1 LEYHIK
7 KYPPD
12 RPGIS
17 GKKLTVKGEPTRM
30 RKYLKKALGVVFII
44 LGFLALITPCSP
56 GSWLI
61 LVGLE
66 FLGLG
71 FLLEDKL
78 PAFLKVR
85 YKSRLKNPF
94 KKIKSKN
101 PDEKN

>member
-1 LEYHIK
+1 
-7 KYPPD
+7 
-12 RPGIS
+12 
-17 GKKLTVKGEPTRM
+17 M
-30 RKYLKKALGVVFII
+30 RKYLKKALGIVLII

-85 YKSRLKNPF
+85 YKGRFRNLF
-94 KKIKSKN
+94 KKPGEDARMSITGQNIKSTMLRCIPIKVYLGT
-101 PDEKN
+101 PYGGKLAK

>member
-1 LEYHIK
+1 
-7 KYPPD
+7 
-12 RPGIS
+12 
-17 GKKLTVKGEPTRM
+17 M
-30 RKYLKKALGVVFII
+30 RKYFKKALGIVLII

-78 PAFLKVR
+78 PAYFKVGHKGR
-85 YKSRLKNPF
+85 FKNLF
-94 KKIKSKN
+94 KKIRNKRSN
-101 PDEKN
+101 ENNQRE

>member
-1 LEYHIK
+1 
-7 KYPPD
+7 
-12 RPGIS
+12 
-17 GKKLTVKGEPTRM
+17 M
-30 RKYLKKALGVVFII
+30 RKYLKKVLGVILII

-66 FLGLG
+66 LLGLR

-85 YKSRLKNPF
+85 RKSKFKNPF
-94 KKIKSKN
+94 KKDKTKN

>member
-1 LEYHIK
+1 
-7 KYPPD
+7 
-12 RPGIS
+12 
-17 GKKLTVKGEPTRM
+17 M
-30 RKYLKKALGVVFII
+30 RKYLKKALGVVLII

-71 FLLEDKL
+71 FLLEDRL

-85 YKSRLKNPF
+85 YKSKFKNKLKKFKTKNP
-94 KKIKSKN
+94 N
-101 PDEKN
+101 EKN

>member
-1 LEYHIK
+1 
-7 KYPPD
+7 
-12 RPGIS
+12 
-17 GKKLTVKGEPTRM
+17 M
-30 RKYLKKALGVVFII
+30 RKYFKKALGIVLII

-78 PAFLKVR
+78 PAFLKTGQKGR
-85 YKSRLKNPF
+85 FKNLLR
-94 KKIKSKN
+94 KIRRKCSNENNQHK
-101 PDEKN
+101 

>member
-1 LEYHIK
+1 MK
-7 KYPPD
+7 
-12 RPGIS
+12 R
-17 GKKLTVKGEPTRM
+17 
-30 RKYLKKALGVVFII
+30 YLKKALGIILII

-78 PAFLKVR
+78 PAFLKSR
-85 YKSRLKNPF
+85 HKSRLGNLL
-94 KKIKSKN
+94 KKMKRKHSNEQIRIK
-101 PDEKN
+101 

>member
-1 LEYHIK
+1 MI
-7 KYPPD
+7 
-12 RPGIS
+12 
-17 GKKLTVKGEPTRM
+17 
-30 RKYLKKALGVVFII
+30 KYLKKALGVILII

-71 FLLEDKL
+71 FLLKDRL

-85 YKSRLKNPF
+85 YKSRFKNPF
-94 KKIKSKN
+94 KKVKN
-101 PDEKN
+101 KNSNEKN

>member
-1 LEYHIK
+1 MI
-7 KYPPD
+7 
-12 RPGIS
+12 
-17 GKKLTVKGEPTRM
+17 
-30 RKYLKKALGVVFII
+30 KYLKKALGVILII

-71 FLLEDKL
+71 FLLEDRL

-85 YKSRLKNPF
+85 YKSRFKNPF
-94 KKIKSKN
+94 KKVKN
-101 PDEKN
+101 KNSNEKN

>member
-1 LEYHIK
+1 
-7 KYPPD
+7 
-12 RPGIS
+12 
-17 GKKLTVKGEPTRM
+17 M
-30 RKYLKKALGVVFII
+30 RKYLKKALGVVLII

-78 PAFLKVR
+78 PAFLKAGHR
-85 YKSRLKNPF
+85 GRFKNLLG
-94 KKIKSKN
+94 KIRRKRSNENNQHK
-101 PDEKN
+101 